1 MRTGKTRFL
10 AAATTV
16 ILAAFLAVSHARE
29 TLPTPGR
36 AEPRVSPAP
45 TPKKA
50 VQIKPKPKPRK
61 QTTPVLSPTKTP
73 KPKKGKSVP
82 SPTPTVV
89 PAGDPAADAEGLLD
103 GGAVMGLSV
112 KEISRRVDAA
122 QAAMKDVRME
132 LKMEMKDALSGVK
145 QNVRGVVVM
154 KNPGKVFVHY
164 THPIEQFLYIRDEVI
179 QMYQPTQN
187 MVYKQ
192 KAGKGGEPVYLGVG
206 HELNQYMAISRVS
219 VVQETS
225 EEVTLLLV
233 PKVSDALFE
242 RMRVVVNKRTWW
254 PVQVRMQSP
263 SVETKA
269 TFQKFR
275 FDEGVP
281 DSTFEFSPPDD
292 AQTVEGAVF

>member
-1 MRTGKTRFL
+1 MRTRKTRFL
-10 AAATTV
+10 AAAATAA
-16 ILAAFLAVSHARE
+16 LAALLAVSHARE
-29 TLPTPGR
+29 TVPTPGQ
-36 AEPRVSPAP
+36 AESRVSPVPSPKKGIQAKPSP
-45 TPKKA
+45 TPRRMK
-50 VQIKPKPKPRK
+50 
-61 QTTPVLSPTKTP
+61 TPAPAPTKTP
-73 KPKKGKSVP
+73 QPKKKKKAP

-89 PAGDPAADAEGLLD
+89 PAGDPAVEAEDLLD
-103 GGAVMGLSV
+103 GGAVMGLNA

-164 THPIEQFLYIRDEVI
+164 THPIEQFLYIRDDVI